1 MSEESDKKY
10 TDIKNYRI
18 KSPGKHVRNRHP
30 LKVSNNS
37 LDRAV

>member
-1 MSEESDKKY
+1 MSEESDNKY
-10 TDIKNYRI
+10 TYKKNCRI